1 MFLQQISAGDEVTRM
16 VVEEVRKNAPLLAF
30 LHFFVEPGG
39 AASLRK
45 DADINTAA
53 AFRAIGSDYATNDV
67 APAYAAFALKVFGKT
82 LRVDRAYEER
92 ASDIPSEFARQ
103 LRAFARTLGKNLQT
117 YLITGDHTSSALQF
131 DGMKKAIAGLA
142 AAQSLSNMGAAGMQ
156 IITGNT
162 DAAKKSHQ
170 ALVEA
175 LNDLIAAVDGGAS
188 CLIMNAKVW
197 SRLSTIARDNVSTTV
212 DEFGRQVFQFNGVPI
227 IHAGYKYDGSD
238 NLPLSETLTTSSD
251 CTTIY
256 ALRSE
261 EAAYWSLMTTR
272 SGLKVYDM
280 KLVGNFYEQTVEL
293 QADSGEPFNA
303 RSLACLPGVRLG

>member
-16 VVEEVRKNAPLLAF
+16 VMEEVLKNAPLLDY

-45 DADINTAA
+45 DADLDTAA
-53 AFRAIGSDYATNDV
+53 AFRAIGSDYATND
-67 APAYAAFALKVFGKT
+67 AEPDYAAFALKVFGKT
-82 LRVDRAYEER
+82 LRVDRAYETR
-92 ASDIPSEFARQ
+92 GSDIPSEFLRQ
-103 LRAFARTLGKNLQT
+103 LKAFARTLGKNLQT
-117 YLITGDHTSSALQF
+117 YLLTGDHTVSALQF

-142 AAQSLSNMGAAGMQ
+142 ANQSLSNMGAAGTQ
-156 IITGNT
+156 ILTGNT
-162 DAAKKSHQ
+162 DAAKKSQQ

-197 SRLSTIARDNVSTTV
+197 SRLSTIARDNVSTTA
-212 DEFGRQVFQFNGVPI
+212 DEFGRKVFQFNGVPI
-227 IHAGYKYDGSD
+227 IHAGYKYNGAD

-256 ALRSE
+256 AMRSE

-280 KLVGNFYEQTVEL
+280 KLVGNFYEQTIEL

-303 RSLACLPGVRLG
+303 RALACLPGVRLG